1 MMKRTKKMNNDFMLD
16 FINRYAKN
24 ALKRAVWTFAET
36 ALGMITVGQAF
47 TEINW
52 LHIISVAGVAS
63 IASILKSIVIG
74 MPEMKEE

>member
-1 MMKRTKKMNNDFMLD
+1 MKNDFMD
-16 FINRYAKN
+16 EYITKFAVS
-24 ALKRAVWTFAET
+24 AGKRALWTFAET

-47 TEINW
+47 TEVNW

-63 IASILKSIVIG
+63 IASFLKSVVIS

>member
-1 MMKRTKKMNNDFMLD
+1 MDEYITKFA
-16 FINRYAKN
+16 ISAG
-24 ALKRAVWTFAET
+24 KRALWTFAET

-63 IASILKSIVIG
+63 IASFLKSIVIS

>member
-1 MMKRTKKMNNDFMLD
+1 MDEYITKF
-16 FINRYAKN
+16 AVS
-24 ALKRAVWTFAET
+24 AGKRALWTFAET

-63 IASILKSIVIG
+63 IASFLKSIVIS

>member
-1 MMKRTKKMNNDFMLD
+1 MDEYITKF
-16 FINRYAKN
+16 AVS
-24 ALKRAVWTFAET
+24 AGKRALWTFAET

-63 IASILKSIVIG
+63 IASLLKSIVIS

>member
-1 MMKRTKKMNNDFMLD
+1 MNNDFMLD
-16 FINRYAKN
+16 FINDFGKS

-36 ALGMITVGQAF
+36 ALGMITIGSAF

-52 LHIISVAGVAS
+52 VHIISVAGVAAV
-63 IASILKSIVIG
+63 ASFLKSIVVG

>member
-1 MMKRTKKMNNDFMLD
+1 MKNDFMD
-16 FINRYAKN
+16 EYITKFAVS
-24 ALKRAVWTFAET
+24 ASKRALWTFAET

-63 IASILKSIVIG
+63 IASILKSIVIS

>member
-1 MMKRTKKMNNDFMLD
+1 MKNDFMD
-16 FINRYAKN
+16 EYITKFAVS
-24 ALKRAVWTFAET
+24 AGKRALWTFAET

-52 LHIISVAGVAS
+52 LHIISVAGVAA
-63 IASILKSIVIG
+63 IASFLKSVVIS

>member
-1 MMKRTKKMNNDFMLD
+1 MKNDFMD
-16 FINRYAKN
+16 EYITKFAVS
-24 ALKRAVWTFAET
+24 AGKRALWTFAET

-63 IASILKSIVIG
+63 IASILKSIVIS

>member
-1 MMKRTKKMNNDFMLD
+1 MKNDFMD
-16 FINRYAKN
+16 EYITKFAVS
-24 ALKRAVWTFAET
+24 AGKRALWTFAET

-52 LHIISVAGVAS
+52 LHIISVAGVAA
-63 IASILKSIVIG
+63 IASLLKSIVIS